1 MCQQETW
8 SLSSN
13 MQINDSISVLKGVGH
28 KKVEIFRD
36 MGIVTIED
44 LALYFPK
51 SYEDRRTV
59 TPISELKAGSD
70 FLIQARLVNKRMGAN
85 RFNKKTPLVLN
96 VSDDSGMLEVVFFNG
111 YFLNKLFDIGKEYVF
126 YGRITENLD
135 RFQIVHPEFT
145 LAGSSDDIR
154 EIIPVYS
161 LRQGISQK
169 EMRRMQRDIKGVYSS
184 IKEWIPEDIVKKNKL
199 ASLDFAISNMHF
211 PSNAK
216 KVLQSRYRLVFD
228 ELFTLETGLM
238 YMKSDDSDV
247 TGISIDVSK
256 GDEFISKLPFEL
268 TSGQRE
274 SWNEI
279 KDDLQKPKKMN
290 RLLQG
295 DVGSGKTII
304 AEAAMLSAAASGFQ
318 SVIMAPTELL
328 ARQHFDTFVKDLSDH
343 EISPV
348 ILISSMKASDKRMAM
363 ESISYGKAKVIIAT
377 HAVLEENIVFK
388 NLGLVITDE
397 QHRFGVNQR
406 RKLSGKGE
414 GVNILVMT
422 ATPIP
427 RTIAAILYG
436 DLDISQIRTMPKGRK
451 GIHTYKC
458 SQGERNRV
466 FNFVEKEMKA
476 GRQAYVVAPLIED
489 SESIDAKSANAI
501 FDELQDRFDD
511 FNIKLVHGAMKSA
524 DKDKIMQDFASAKV
538 DLLVSTTVIEV
549 GINVPNAS
557 VMVIENAER
566 FGLAQLHQ
574 LRGRVGRGSDDAYC
588 FLMCYTDSELANARM
603 DIMTGSMSGFDIAE
617 EDLKLRGPGEIF
629 GTRQHGLP
637 QLKISD
643 LLRHRDVLE
652 AAMNSAR
659 ELIERDSKLEKP
671 ESVMVK
677 QKVKK
682 MFGSDISI
690 DL

>member
-1 MCQQETW
+1 
-8 SLSSN
+8 
-13 MQINDSISVLKGVGH
+13 MQINDSISVLKGVGP

-70 FLIQARLVNKRMGAN
+70 FLIQARLVNKRIGAN

-96 VSDDSGMLEVVFFNG
+96 VSDDSGMLEVIFFNG

-126 YGRITENLD
+126 YGRVTENLD
-135 RFQIVHPEFT
+135 RLQILHPEFT
-145 LAGSSDDIR
+145 IAGSNDDVR

-161 LRQGISQK
+161 LRQGLSQK
-169 EMRRMQRDIKGVYSS
+169 EMRRMQRDIKLVYSS
-184 IKEWIPEDIVKKNKL
+184 IKEWIPKDIVEKNKL

-304 AEAAMLSAAASGFQ
+304 AEAAMLSAATSGFQ

-363 ESISYGKAKVIIAT
+363 ESISSGKAKVIIAT

-466 FNFVEKEMKA
+466 LNFVEKEMKA

-524 DKDKIMQDFASAKV
+524 DKDKIMQDFASGKV
-538 DLLVSTTVIEV
+538 NLLVSTTVIEV

-603 DIMTGSMSGFDIAE
+603 DIMTGLMSGFDIAE

>member
-1 MCQQETW
+1 
-8 SLSSN
+8 
-13 MQINDSISVLKGVGH
+13 MQINDSISVLKGVGP

-363 ESISYGKAKVIIAT
+363 ESISSGKAKVIIAT

-603 DIMTGSMSGFDIAE
+603 DIMTGSISGFDIAE

>member
-1 MCQQETW
+1 
-8 SLSSN
+8 
-13 MQINDSISVLKGVGH
+13 MQINDSISVLKGVGP

-343 EISPV
+343 EISPA

-363 ESISYGKAKVIIAT
+363 ESISSGKAKVIIAT

>member
-1 MCQQETW
+1 
-8 SLSSN
+8 
-13 MQINDSISVLKGVGH
+13 MQINDSISVLKGVGP
-28 KKVEIFRD
+28 KKVEIFHD
-36 MGIVTIED
+36 IGIKTIED

-126 YGRITENLD
+126 YGRVTENLD
-135 RFQIVHPEFT
+135 RLQIVHPEFT
-145 LAGSSDDIR
+145 IAGSNDDVR

-161 LRQGISQK
+161 LRQGLSQK
-169 EMRRMQRDIKGVYSS
+169 EMRRMQRDIKLVYSS
-184 IKEWIPEDIVKKNKL
+184 IKEWIPEDIVEKNKL

-238 YMKSDDSDV
+238 YMKSDDIDV

-348 ILISSMKASDKRMAM
+348 ILISYMKASDKRMAM
-363 ESISYGKAKVIIAT
+363 ESISSGKAKVIIAT

-466 FNFVEKEMKA
+466 FNFVEKEMKE

-524 DKDKIMQDFASAKV
+524 DKDKIMQDFASGKV
-538 DLLVSTTVIEV
+538 NLLVSTTVIEV

>member
-1 MCQQETW
+1 
-8 SLSSN
+8 
-13 MQINDSISVLKGVGH
+13 MQINDSISVLKGVGP

-126 YGRITENLD
+126 YGRVTENLD
-135 RFQIVHPEFT
+135 RLQIVHPEFT
-145 LAGSSDDIR
+145 IAGSNDDVR

-161 LRQGISQK
+161 LRQGLSQK
-169 EMRRMQRDIKGVYSS
+169 EMRRMQRDIKLVYSC
-184 IKEWIPEDIVKKNKL
+184 IKEWIPKDIVEKNKL

-247 TGISIDVSK
+247 TGISIDISK
-256 GDEFISKLPFEL
+256 GDEFISKLPFAL

-363 ESISYGKAKVIIAT
+363 ESISSGKAKVIIAT

-466 FNFVEKEMKA
+466 LNFVEKEMKA

-524 DKDKIMQDFASAKV
+524 DKDKIMQDFASGKV
-538 DLLVSTTVIEV
+538 NLLVSTTVIEV

>member
-1 MCQQETW
+1 
-8 SLSSN
+8 
-13 MQINDSISVLKGVGH
+13 MQINDSISVLKGVGP
-28 KKVEIFRD
+28 KKVEIFHD
-36 MGIVTIED
+36 IGIKTIED

-126 YGRITENLD
+126 YGRVTENLD
-135 RFQIVHPEFT
+135 RLQIVHPEFT
-145 LAGSSDDIR
+145 IAGSNDDVR

-161 LRQGISQK
+161 LRQGLSQK
-169 EMRRMQRDIKGVYSS
+169 EMRRMQRDIKLVYSS
-184 IKEWIPEDIVKKNKL
+184 IKEWIPEDIVEKNKL

-363 ESISYGKAKVIIAT
+363 ESISSGKAKVIIAT

-524 DKDKIMQDFASAKV
+524 DKDKIMQDFASGKV

-574 LRGRVGRGSDDAYC
+574 LRGRVGRGSDVAYC

>member
-1 MCQQETW
+1 
-8 SLSSN
+8 
-13 MQINDSISVLKGVGH
+13 MQINDSISVLKGVGP

-126 YGRITENLD
+126 YGRVTENLD
-135 RFQIVHPEFT
+135 RLQIVHPEFT
-145 LAGSSDDIR
+145 IAGSNDDVR

-161 LRQGISQK
+161 LRQGLSQK
-169 EMRRMQRDIKGVYSS
+169 EMRRMQRDIKVVYSS
-184 IKEWIPEDIVKKNKL
+184 IKEWIPEDIVEKNKL

-238 YMKSDDSDV
+238 YMKSDDIDV

-348 ILISSMKASDKRMAM
+348 ILISYMKASDKRMAM
-363 ESISYGKAKVIIAT
+363 ESISSGKAKVIIAT

-466 FNFVEKEMKA
+466 FNFVEKEMKE

-524 DKDKIMQDFASAKV
+524 DKDKIMQDFASGKV

>member
-1 MCQQETW
+1 
-8 SLSSN
+8 
-13 MQINDSISVLKGVGH
+13 MQINDSISVLKGVGP

-70 FLIQARLVNKRMGAN
+70 FLIQARLVNKRIGAN

-126 YGRITENLD
+126 YGKVTENLD
-135 RFQIVHPEFT
+135 RLQIVHPEFT
-145 LAGSSDDIR
+145 IAGSNDDVR

-161 LRQGISQK
+161 LRQGLSQK
-169 EMRRMQRDIKGVYSS
+169 EMRRMQRDIKVVYSS
-184 IKEWIPEDIVKKNKL
+184 IKEWIPEDIVEKNKL

-216 KVLQSRYRLVFD
+216 KVLQSRYRLIFD

-247 TGISIDVSK
+247 TGISIDGSK

-268 TSGQRE
+268 TSGQRQ

-363 ESISYGKAKVIIAT
+363 ESISSGKAKVIIAT

-524 DKDKIMQDFASAKV
+524 DKDKIMQDFASGKV
-538 DLLVSTTVIEV
+538 NLLVSTTVIEV

>member
-1 MCQQETW
+1 
-8 SLSSN
+8 
-13 MQINDSISVLKGVGH
+13 MQINDSISVLKGVGP
-28 KKVEIFRD
+28 KKVEIFHD
-36 MGIVTIED
+36 MGIKTIED

-59 TPISELKAGSD
+59 THISELKAGSD
-70 FLIQARLVNKRMGAN
+70 FLIQARLVNKRIGAN

-126 YGRITENLD
+126 YGRVTENLD
-135 RFQIVHPEFT
+135 RLQIVHPEFT
-145 LAGSSDDIR
+145 IAGSNDDVR

-161 LRQGISQK
+161 LRQGLSQK
-169 EMRRMQRDIKGVYSS
+169 EMRRMQRDIKVVYSS
-184 IKEWIPEDIVKKNKL
+184 IKEWIPEDIVEKNKL

-216 KVLQSRYRLVFD
+216 KVLQSRYRLIFD

-363 ESISYGKAKVIIAT
+363 ESISSGKAKVIIAT

-524 DKDKIMQDFASAKV
+524 DKDEIMQDFASGKV

>member
-1 MCQQETW
+1 
-8 SLSSN
+8 
-13 MQINDSISVLKGVGH
+13 MQINDSISVLKGVGP
-28 KKVEIFRD
+28 KKVEIFHD
-36 MGIVTIED
+36 IGIKTIED

-70 FLIQARLVNKRMGAN
+70 FLIQARIVNKRIGAN

-126 YGRITENLD
+126 YGRVTENLD
-135 RFQIVHPEFT
+135 RLQTVHPEFT
-145 LAGSSDDIR
+145 IAGSSDDIR

-363 ESISYGKAKVIIAT
+363 ESISSGKAKVIIAT

>member
-1 MCQQETW
+1 
-8 SLSSN
+8 
-13 MQINDSISVLKGVGH
+13 MQINDSISVLKGVGP

-36 MGIVTIED
+36 MGIETIED
-44 LALYFPK
+44 LALYFPR

-59 TPISELKAGSD
+59 TPISELISGSD
-70 FLIQARLVNKRMGAN
+70 FLIQARLMNKRMGAN

-126 YGRITENLD
+126 YGRVTENLD
-135 RFQIVHPEFT
+135 RLQILHPEFT
-145 LAGSSDDIR
+145 IAGSSDDIR

-363 ESISYGKAKVIIAT
+363 ESISSGKAKVIIAT

>member
-1 MCQQETW
+1 
-8 SLSSN
+8 
-13 MQINDSISVLKGVGH
+13 MQINDSISVLKGVGP

-216 KVLQSRYRLVFD
+216 KVLQSRYRLIFD

-363 ESISYGKAKVIIAT
+363 ESISSGKAKVIIAT

-458 SQGERNRV
+458 SQGEKNRV

>member
-1 MCQQETW
+1 
-8 SLSSN
+8 
-13 MQINDSISVLKGVGH
+13 MQINDSISVLKGVGP
-28 KKVEIFRD
+28 KKLEIFHD
-36 MGIVTIED
+36 IGIKTIED

-256 GDEFISKLPFEL
+256 GDEFISKFPFEL

-363 ESISYGKAKVIIAT
+363 ESISSGKAKVIIAT

-524 DKDKIMQDFASAKV
+524 DKDKIMQDFASGKV
-538 DLLVSTTVIEV
+538 NLLVSTTVIEV

>member
-1 MCQQETW
+1 
-8 SLSSN
+8 
-13 MQINDSISVLKGVGH
+13 MQINDSISVLKGVGP
-28 KKVEIFRD
+28 KKLEIFHD
-36 MGIVTIED
+36 IGIKTIED

-70 FLIQARLVNKRMGAN
+70 FLIQARLVNKRIGAN

-96 VSDDSGMLEVVFFNG
+96 VSDDSGMLEVIFFNG

-126 YGRITENLD
+126 YGRVTENLD
-135 RFQIVHPEFT
+135 RLQIVHPEFT
-145 LAGSSDDIR
+145 IAGSNDDVR

-161 LRQGISQK
+161 LRQGLSQK
-169 EMRRMQRDIKGVYSS
+169 EMRRMQRDIKLVYSS
-184 IKEWIPEDIVKKNKL
+184 IKEWIPEDIVEKNKL

-363 ESISYGKAKVIIAT
+363 ESISSGKAKVIIAT

-466 FNFVEKEMKA
+466 LNFVEKEMKA

-501 FDELQDRFDD
+501 FDELQDRFND

-524 DKDKIMQDFASAKV
+524 DKDKIMQDFAGGKV
-538 DLLVSTTVIEV
+538 NLLVSTTVIEV

-659 ELIERDSKLEKP
+659 ELIERDSKLKKP

>member
-1 MCQQETW
+1 
-8 SLSSN
+8 
-13 MQINDSISVLKGVGH
+13 MQINDSISVLKGVGP
-28 KKVEIFRD
+28 KKVKIFHD
-36 MGIVTIED
+36 IGIKTIED

-70 FLIQARLVNKRMGAN
+70 FLIQARLVNKRIGAN

-126 YGRITENLD
+126 YGRVSENLD
-135 RFQIVHPEFT
+135 RLQIVHPEFT
-145 LAGSSDDIR
+145 IAGSNDDVR

-161 LRQGISQK
+161 LRQGLSQK
-169 EMRRMQRDIKGVYSS
+169 EMRRMQRDIKVVYSS
-184 IKEWIPEDIVKKNKL
+184 IKEWIPEDIVEKNKL

-279 KDDLQKPKKMN
+279 KDDLQKPKRMN

-363 ESISYGKAKVIIAT
+363 ESISSGKAKVIIAT

-466 FNFVEKEMKA
+466 LNFVEKEMRA

-524 DKDKIMQDFASAKV
+524 DKDKIMQDFASGKV
-538 DLLVSTTVIEV
+538 NLLVSTTVIEV

-603 DIMTGSMSGFDIAE
+603 DIMTGLMSGFDIAE

>member
-1 MCQQETW
+1 
-8 SLSSN
+8 
-13 MQINDSISVLKGVGH
+13 MQINDSISVLKGVGP
-28 KKVEIFRD
+28 KKVEIFHD
-36 MGIVTIED
+36 IGIKTIED

-70 FLIQARLVNKRMGAN
+70 FLIQARLVNKRIGAN

-126 YGRITENLD
+126 YGRVTENLD
-135 RFQIVHPEFT
+135 RLQIVHPEFT
-145 LAGSSDDIR
+145 IAGSNDDVR

-363 ESISYGKAKVIIAT
+363 ESISSGKAKVIIAT

-557 VMVIENAER
+557 VMVIENTER

>member
-1 MCQQETW
+1 
-8 SLSSN
+8 
-13 MQINDSISVLKGVGH
+13 MQINDSISVLKGVGP
-28 KKVEIFRD
+28 KKVKIFHD
-36 MGIVTIED
+36 IGIKTIED

-70 FLIQARLVNKRMGAN
+70 FLIQARLVNKRIGAN

-126 YGRITENLD
+126 YGRVSENLD
-135 RFQIVHPEFT
+135 RLQIVHPEFT
-145 LAGSSDDIR
+145 IAGSNDDVR

-161 LRQGISQK
+161 LRQGLSQK
-169 EMRRMQRDIKGVYSS
+169 EMRRMQRDIKVVYSS
-184 IKEWIPEDIVKKNKL
+184 IKEWIPEDIVEKNKL

-279 KDDLQKPKKMN
+279 KDDLQKPKRMN

-363 ESISYGKAKVIIAT
+363 ESISSGKAKVIIAT

-466 FNFVEKEMKA
+466 LNFVEKEMRA

-524 DKDKIMQDFASAKV
+524 DKDKIMQDFASGKV
-538 DLLVSTTVIEV
+538 NLLVSTTVIEV

>member
-1 MCQQETW
+1 
-8 SLSSN
+8 
-13 MQINDSISVLKGVGH
+13 MQINDSISVLKGVGP

-70 FLIQARLVNKRMGAN
+70 FLIQARLVNKRIGAN

-363 ESISYGKAKVIIAT
+363 ESISSGKAKVIIAT

>member
-1 MCQQETW
+1 
-8 SLSSN
+8 
-13 MQINDSISVLKGVGH
+13 MQINDSISVLKGVGP

-70 FLIQARLVNKRMGAN
+70 FLIQARLVNKRIGAN

-126 YGRITENLD
+126 YGRVTENLD
-135 RFQIVHPEFT
+135 RLQILHPEFT
-145 LAGSSDDIR
+145 IAGSNDDVR

-161 LRQGISQK
+161 LRQGLSQK
-169 EMRRMQRDIKGVYSS
+169 EMRRMQRDIKLVYSS
-184 IKEWIPEDIVKKNKL
+184 IKEWIPKDIVEKNKL
-199 ASLDFAISNMHF
+199 ASLYFAISNMHF

-304 AEAAMLSAAASGFQ
+304 AEAAMLSAATSGFQ

-363 ESISYGKAKVIIAT
+363 ESISSGKAKVIIAT

-466 FNFVEKEMKA
+466 LNFVEKEMKA

-524 DKDKIMQDFASAKV
+524 DKDKIMQDFASGKV
-538 DLLVSTTVIEV
+538 NLLVSTTVIEV

>member
-1 MCQQETW
+1 MSQQETW

-13 MQINDSISVLKGVGH
+13 MQINDSISVLKGVGP

-36 MGIVTIED
+36 MGIETIED
-44 LALYFPK
+44 LALYFPR

-59 TPISELKAGSD
+59 TPISELKSGSD
-70 FLIQARLVNKRMGAN
+70 FLIQAKLVNKRMGAN

-126 YGRITENLD
+126 YGRVTENLD
-135 RFQIVHPEFT
+135 RLQIVHPEFT
-145 LAGSSDDIR
+145 IAGSNDDVR

-161 LRQGISQK
+161 LRHGISQK
-169 EMRRMQRDIKGVYSS
+169 EMRRMQRDIKDVYSS
-184 IKEWIPEDIVKKNKL
+184 IKEWIPEDIVEKNKL

-363 ESISYGKAKVIIAT
+363 ESISSGKAKVIIAT

-458 SQGERNRV
+458 SHGERNRV
-466 FNFVEKEMKA
+466 LNFVEKEMKA

-511 FNIKLVHGAMKSA
+511 FNIKLVHGAMKST
-524 DKDKIMQDFASAKV
+524 DKDKIMQDFASGKV
-538 DLLVSTTVIEV
+538 NLLVSTTVIEV

>member
-1 MCQQETW
+1 
-8 SLSSN
+8 
-13 MQINDSISVLKGVGH
+13 MQINDSISVLKGVGP
-28 KKVEIFRD
+28 KKVEIFHD
-36 MGIVTIED
+36 IGIKTIED

-70 FLIQARLVNKRMGAN
+70 FLIQARLVNKRIGAN

-126 YGRITENLD
+126 YGRVTENLD
-135 RFQIVHPEFT
+135 RLQIVHPEFT
-145 LAGSSDDIR
+145 IAGSNDDVR
-154 EIIPVYS
+154 EIIPVYP
-161 LRQGISQK
+161 LRQGLSQK
-169 EMRRMQRDIKGVYSS
+169 EMRRMQRDIKVVYSS
-184 IKEWIPEDIVKKNKL
+184 IKEWIPEDIVEKNKL

-348 ILISSMKASDKRMAM
+348 ILISSMKASDKRMTM
-363 ESISYGKAKVIIAT
+363 ESISSGKAKVIIAT

-466 FNFVEKEMKA
+466 FNFVEKEIKA
-476 GRQAYVVAPLIED
+476 GRQVYVVAPLIED

-524 DKDKIMQDFASAKV
+524 DKDKIMQDFASGKV
-538 DLLVSTTVIEV
+538 NLLVSTTVIEV

-671 ESVMVK
+671 ENVMVK

>member
-1 MCQQETW
+1 
-8 SLSSN
+8 
-13 MQINDSISVLKGVGH
+13 MQINDSISVLKGVGP
-28 KKVEIFRD
+28 KKVEIFHD
-36 MGIVTIED
+36 IGIKTIED

-126 YGRITENLD
+126 YGRVTENLD
-135 RFQIVHPEFT
+135 RLQIVHPEFT
-145 LAGSSDDIR
+145 IAGSNDDVR

-161 LRQGISQK
+161 LRQGLSQK
-169 EMRRMQRDIKGVYSS
+169 EMRRMQRDIKLVYSS
-184 IKEWIPEDIVKKNKL
+184 IKEWIPEDIVEKNKL

-216 KVLQSRYRLVFD
+216 KVLQSRYRLIFD

-363 ESISYGKAKVIIAT
+363 ESISSGKAKVIIAT

-466 FNFVEKEMKA
+466 LNFVEKEMRA

-524 DKDKIMQDFASAKV
+524 DKDKIMQDFASGKV

>member
-1 MCQQETW
+1 
-8 SLSSN
+8 
-13 MQINDSISVLKGVGH
+13 MQINDSISVLKGVGP
-28 KKVEIFRD
+28 KKVEIFHD
-36 MGIVTIED
+36 MGIETIED
-44 LALYFPK
+44 LALYFPR

-70 FLIQARLVNKRMGAN
+70 FLIQARLVNKRIGAN

-126 YGRITENLD
+126 YGRVTENLD
-135 RFQIVHPEFT
+135 RLQIVHPEFT
-145 LAGSSDDIR
+145 LAGSNDDVR

-161 LRQGISQK
+161 LRHGISQK
-169 EMRRMQRDIKGVYSS
+169 EMRRMQRDIKDVYSS
-184 IKEWIPEDIVKKNKL
+184 IKEWIPEDIVEKNKL
-199 ASLDFAISNMHF
+199 ASLDFAISSMHF

-363 ESISYGKAKVIIAT
+363 ESISSGKAKVIIAT

-466 FNFVEKEMKA
+466 LNFVEKEMKA

-524 DKDKIMQDFASAKV
+524 DKDKIMQDFASGKV
-538 DLLVSTTVIEV
+538 NLLVSTTVIEV

>member
-1 MCQQETW
+1 
-8 SLSSN
+8 
-13 MQINDSISVLKGVGH
+13 MQINDSISVLKGVGP
-28 KKVEIFRD
+28 KKLEIFHD
-36 MGIVTIED
+36 IGIKTIED

-70 FLIQARLVNKRMGAN
+70 FLIQARLVNKRIGAN

-96 VSDDSGMLEVVFFNG
+96 VSDDSGMLEVIFFNG

-126 YGRITENLD
+126 YGRVTENLD
-135 RFQIVHPEFT
+135 RLQILHPEFT
-145 LAGSSDDIR
+145 IAGSNDDVR

-161 LRQGISQK
+161 LRQGLSQK
-169 EMRRMQRDIKGVYSS
+169 EMRRMQRDIKLVYSS
-184 IKEWIPEDIVKKNKL
+184 IKEWIPKDIVEKNKL

-304 AEAAMLSAAASGFQ
+304 AEAAMLSAATSGFQ

-363 ESISYGKAKVIIAT
+363 ESISSGKAKVIIAT

>member
-1 MCQQETW
+1 
-8 SLSSN
+8 
-13 MQINDSISVLKGVGH
+13 MQINDSISVLKGVGP
-28 KKVEIFRD
+28 KKVKIFHD
-36 MGIVTIED
+36 IGIKTIED

-70 FLIQARLVNKRMGAN
+70 FLIQARLVNKRIGAN

-126 YGRITENLD
+126 YGRVSENLD
-135 RFQIVHPEFT
+135 RLQLVHPEFT
-145 LAGSSDDIR
+145 IAGSNDDVR

-161 LRQGISQK
+161 LKQGLSQK
-169 EMRRMQRDIKGVYSS
+169 EMRRMQRDIKVVYSS
-184 IKEWIPEDIVKKNKL
+184 IKEWIPEDIVEKNKL

-363 ESISYGKAKVIIAT
+363 ESISSGKAKVIIAT

-466 FNFVEKEMKA
+466 LNFVEKEMRA

-524 DKDKIMQDFASAKV
+524 DKDKIMQDFASGKV
-538 DLLVSTTVIEV
+538 NLLVSTTVIEV

-603 DIMTGSMSGFDIAE
+603 DIMTGLMSGFDIAE

>member
-1 MCQQETW
+1 
-8 SLSSN
+8 
-13 MQINDSISVLKGVGH
+13 MQINDSISVLKGVGP

-126 YGRITENLD
+126 YGRVTENLD
-135 RFQIVHPEFT
+135 RLQIVHPEFT
-145 LAGSSDDIR
+145 IAGSSDDIR

-363 ESISYGKAKVIIAT
+363 ESISSGKAKVIIAT

>member
-1 MCQQETW
+1 
-8 SLSSN
+8 
-13 MQINDSISVLKGVGH
+13 MQINDSISVLKGVGP

-36 MGIVTIED
+36 MGIETIED

-70 FLIQARLVNKRMGAN
+70 FLIQARIVNKRIGAN
-85 RFNKKTPLVLN
+85 RFNKKIPLVLN

-126 YGRITENLD
+126 YGRVTENLD
-135 RFQIVHPEFT
+135 RLQIVHPEFT
-145 LAGSSDDIR
+145 IAGSSDDIR

-211 PSNAK
+211 PRNAK

-363 ESISYGKAKVIIAT
+363 ESISSGKAKVIIAT

>member
-1 MCQQETW
+1 MSQQETW

-13 MQINDSISVLKGVGH
+13 MQINDSISVLKGVGP

-36 MGIVTIED
+36 MGIETIED
-44 LALYFPK
+44 LALYFPR

-59 TPISELKAGSD
+59 TPISELKSGSD
-70 FLIQARLVNKRMGAN
+70 FLIQAKLVNKRMGAN

-126 YGRITENLD
+126 YGRVTENLD
-135 RFQIVHPEFT
+135 RLQIVHPEFT
-145 LAGSSDDIR
+145 IAGSNDDVR

-161 LRQGISQK
+161 LRHGISQK
-169 EMRRMQRDIKGVYSS
+169 EMRRMQRDIKDVYSS
-184 IKEWIPEDIVKKNKL
+184 IKEWIPEDIVEKNKL

-363 ESISYGKAKVIIAT
+363 ESISSGKAKVIIAT

-466 FNFVEKEMKA
+466 LNFVEKEMKA

-511 FNIKLVHGAMKSA
+511 FNIKLVHGAMKST
-524 DKDKIMQDFASAKV
+524 DKDKIMQDFASGKV
-538 DLLVSTTVIEV
+538 NLLVSTTVIEV

>member
-1 MCQQETW
+1 
-8 SLSSN
+8 
-13 MQINDSISVLKGVGH
+13 MQINDSISVLKGVGP
-28 KKVEIFRD
+28 KKVEIFHD
-36 MGIVTIED
+36 MGIKTIED
-44 LALYFPK
+44 LVLYFPK

-70 FLIQARLVNKRMGAN
+70 FLIQARLVNKRIGAN

-126 YGRITENLD
+126 YGRVTENLD
-135 RFQIVHPEFT
+135 RLQIVHPEFT
-145 LAGSSDDIR
+145 IAGSNDDVR

-161 LRQGISQK
+161 LRQGLSQK
-169 EMRRMQRDIKGVYSS
+169 EMRRMQRDIKVVYSS
-184 IKEWIPEDIVKKNKL
+184 IKEWIPEDIVEKNKL

-216 KVLQSRYRLVFD
+216 KVLQSRYRLIFD

-363 ESISYGKAKVIIAT
+363 ESISSGKAKVIIAT

-524 DKDKIMQDFASAKV
+524 DKDKIMQDFESGKV

>member
-1 MCQQETW
+1 
-8 SLSSN
+8 
-13 MQINDSISVLKGVGH
+13 MQINDSISVLKGVGP
-28 KKVEIFRD
+28 KKVEIFHD
-36 MGIVTIED
+36 IGIKTIED

-126 YGRITENLD
+126 YGRVTENLD
-135 RFQIVHPEFT
+135 RLQIVHPEFT
-145 LAGSSDDIR
+145 IAGSNDDVR

-161 LRQGISQK
+161 LRQGLSQK
-169 EMRRMQRDIKGVYSS
+169 EMRRMQRDIKLVYSS
-184 IKEWIPEDIVKKNKL
+184 IKEWIPEDIVEKNKL

-216 KVLQSRYRLVFD
+216 KVLQSRYRLIFD

-363 ESISYGKAKVIIAT
+363 ESISSGKAKVIIAT

-466 FNFVEKEMKA
+466 LNFVEKEMKA

-501 FDELQDRFDD
+501 FDELQDRFND

-524 DKDKIMQDFASAKV
+524 DKDKIMQDFASGKV
-538 DLLVSTTVIEV
+538 NLLVSTTVIEV

-588 FLMCYTDSELANARM
+588 FLMCYIDSELANARM

>member
-1 MCQQETW
+1 
-8 SLSSN
+8 
-13 MQINDSISVLKGVGH
+13 MQINDSISVLKGVGP
-28 KKVEIFRD
+28 KKVEIFHD
-36 MGIVTIED
+36 IGIKTIED

-126 YGRITENLD
+126 YGRVTENLD
-135 RFQIVHPEFT
+135 RLQIVHPEFT
-145 LAGSSDDIR
+145 IAGSNDDVR

-161 LRQGISQK
+161 LRQGLSQK
-169 EMRRMQRDIKGVYSS
+169 EMRRMQRDIKLVYSS
-184 IKEWIPEDIVKKNKL
+184 IKEWIPKDIVEKNKL

-363 ESISYGKAKVIIAT
+363 ESISSGKAKVIIAT

-524 DKDKIMQDFASAKV
+524 DKDKIMQDFASGKV
-538 DLLVSTTVIEV
+538 NLLVSTTVIEV

>member
-1 MCQQETW
+1 
-8 SLSSN
+8 
-13 MQINDSISVLKGVGH
+13 MQINDSISVLKGVGP
-28 KKVEIFRD
+28 KKVEIFHD
-36 MGIVTIED
+36 IGIKTIED

-51 SYEDRRTV
+51 SYEDRRIV

-70 FLIQARLVNKRMGAN
+70 FLIQARLVNKRIGAN

-126 YGRITENLD
+126 YGRVTENLD
-135 RFQIVHPEFT
+135 RLQIVHPEFT
-145 LAGSSDDIR
+145 IAGSNDDVR

-161 LRQGISQK
+161 LRQGLSQK
-169 EMRRMQRDIKGVYSS
+169 EMRRMQRDIKVVYSS
-184 IKEWIPEDIVKKNKL
+184 IKEWIPEDIVEKNKL

-348 ILISSMKASDKRMAM
+348 ILISSMKASDKRMTM
-363 ESISYGKAKVIIAT
+363 ESISSGKAKVIIAT

-524 DKDKIMQDFASAKV
+524 DKDKIMQDFASGKV
-538 DLLVSTTVIEV
+538 NLLVSTTVIEV

-574 LRGRVGRGSDDAYC
+574 LRGRVGRGSDDSYC

-652 AAMNSAR
+652 AATNSAR

-671 ESVMVK
+671 ENVMVK

>member
-1 MCQQETW
+1 
-8 SLSSN
+8 
-13 MQINDSISVLKGVGH
+13 MQINDSISVLKGVGP

-126 YGRITENLD
+126 YGRVTENLD
-135 RFQIVHPEFT
+135 RLQIVHPEFT

-363 ESISYGKAKVIIAT
+363 ESISSGKAKVIIAT

>member
-1 MCQQETW
+1 
-8 SLSSN
+8 
-13 MQINDSISVLKGVGH
+13 MQINDSISVLKGVGP

-363 ESISYGKAKVIIAT
+363 ESISSGKAKVIIAT

-643 LLRHRDVLE
+643 LLRHIDVLE

>member
-1 MCQQETW
+1 
-8 SLSSN
+8 
-13 MQINDSISVLKGVGH
+13 MQINDSISVLKGVGP

-36 MGIVTIED
+36 MGIETIED
-44 LALYFPK
+44 LALYFPRA
-51 SYEDRRTV
+51 YEDRRTV

-126 YGRITENLD
+126 YGRVTENLD
-135 RFQIVHPEFT
+135 RLQIVHPEFT
-145 LAGSSDDIR
+145 IAGSNDDVR

-161 LRQGISQK
+161 LRQGLSQK
-169 EMRRMQRDIKGVYSS
+169 EMRRMQRDIKVVYSS
-184 IKEWIPEDIVKKNKL
+184 IKEWIPEDIVEKNKL

-238 YMKSDDSDV
+238 YMKSDDIDV

-363 ESISYGKAKVIIAT
+363 ESISSGKAKVIIAT

-466 FNFVEKEMKA
+466 FNFVEKEMKE

-524 DKDKIMQDFASAKV
+524 DKDKIMQDFASGKV
-538 DLLVSTTVIEV
+538 NLLVSTTVIEV

>member
-1 MCQQETW
+1 
-8 SLSSN
+8 
-13 MQINDSISVLKGVGH
+13 MQINDSISVLKGVGP
-28 KKVEIFRD
+28 KKVEIFHD
-36 MGIVTIED
+36 IGIKTIED

-59 TPISELKAGSD
+59 TPISELISGSD
-70 FLIQARLVNKRMGAN
+70 FLIQARLMNKRMGAN

-126 YGRITENLD
+126 YGRVTENLD
-135 RFQIVHPEFT
+135 RLQILHPEFT
-145 LAGSSDDIR
+145 IAGSSDDIR

-216 KVLQSRYRLVFD
+216 KVLQSRYRLIFD

-363 ESISYGKAKVIIAT
+363 ESISSGKAKVIIAT

>member
-1 MCQQETW
+1 
-8 SLSSN
+8 
-13 MQINDSISVLKGVGH
+13 MQINDSISVLKGVGP
-28 KKVEIFRD
+28 KKLEIFHD
-36 MGIVTIED
+36 IGIKTIED

-126 YGRITENLD
+126 YGRVTENLD
-135 RFQIVHPEFT
+135 RLQIVHPEFT
-145 LAGSSDDIR
+145 IAGSNDDVR

-161 LRQGISQK
+161 LRQGLSQK
-169 EMRRMQRDIKGVYSS
+169 EMRRMQRDIKLVYSS
-184 IKEWIPEDIVKKNKL
+184 IKEWIPEDIVEKNKL

-363 ESISYGKAKVIIAT
+363 ESISSGKAKVIIAT

-466 FNFVEKEMKA
+466 LNFVEKEMKA

-524 DKDKIMQDFASAKV
+524 DKDKIMQDFASGKV
-538 DLLVSTTVIEV
+538 NLLVSTTVIEV

>member
-1 MCQQETW
+1 
-8 SLSSN
+8 
-13 MQINDSISVLKGVGH
+13 MQINDSISVLKGVGP

-59 TPISELKAGSD
+59 TPIYELKAGSD

-126 YGRITENLD
+126 YGRVTENLD
-135 RFQIVHPEFT
+135 RLQILHPEFT
-145 LAGSSDDIR
+145 IAGSSDDIR

-363 ESISYGKAKVIIAT
+363 ESISSGKAKVIIAT